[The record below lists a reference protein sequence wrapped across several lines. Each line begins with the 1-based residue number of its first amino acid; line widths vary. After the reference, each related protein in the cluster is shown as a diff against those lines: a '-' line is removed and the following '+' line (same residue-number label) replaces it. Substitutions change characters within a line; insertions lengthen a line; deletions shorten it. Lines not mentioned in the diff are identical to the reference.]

1 VWGIV
6 DRRRNAYCIPPTSAD
21 HSLKSGSINLT
32 VVSDQLRCDAPC
44 GVQQTHNRP
53 GGVNLLVSGP
63 SPLVMAAKSQI
74 KYKKKIIT
82 PYTQ

>member
-1 VWGIV
+1 V
-6 DRRRNAYCIPPTSAD
+6 D
-21 HSLKSGSINLT
+21 
-32 VVSDQLRCDAPC
+32 VFV
-44 GVQQTHNRP
+44 RP